1 MNPNIE
7 KAVRIAQSN
16 GAKPVDG
23 NKFSG
28 QYAVRDLVILQE
40 GDILFIPKDSPVMN
54 IPMRG
59 RTNADGTPATFEGVY
74 AILKRNGAELTV
86 PVTPSI
92 FSRNAEATDEQG
104 VPLAGVGRYKCTG
117 TAVDKFY
124 ESGESLDEQFR
135 AVCDQ
140 DIKVGPV
147 TKGYSFN
154 KKFMTEPQKRSYYEL
169 NFVTAQSVT
178 AVPAVLPLRRERAL

>member
-16 GAKPVDG
+16 GAKPVASG
-23 NKFSG
+23 KFSG

-40 GDILFIPKDSPVMN
+40 GDVLFIPKDSPVMS

-59 RTNADGTPATFEGVY
+59 RKDDEGNQVFFEGVY

-92 FSRNAEATDEQG
+92 FSRSAEPTDAEG
-104 VPLAGVGRYKCTG
+104 APLAGVERYRCKG

-140 DIKVGPV
+140 DIAVGPV
-147 TKGYSFN
+147 TKGYSYN
-154 KKFMTEPQKRSYYEL
+154 PKFMTEPQKRSYYEL
-169 NFVTAQSVT
+169 NFVTA
-178 AVPAVLPLRRERAL
+178 